1 MPISPEVVQRAKAR
15 VDTVLN
21 GKWRL
26 ERMLGIGGMAAVYA
40 AVHRNQNRVA
50 IKMLH
55 TELSIDETVK
65 TRFLREG
72 YAANTVGHVGAV
84 AVYDDDVSPDGSAF
98 LVMELLQGET
108 LEDRATRKGGRIE
121 AGEVLQ
127 LTDQLLDV
135 LHSAHERGILH
146 RDIKPDNLFLTTTG
160 QLKVLDFGIARLREL
175 AGAAGNMNTGVGTF
189 MGTPAFMSPEQAR
202 GRWDEI
208 DARSDLWSVGA
219 TMFTLLGGESVH
231 EAETVTD
238 QLVLAATAPARSLA
252 TLVPE
257 LPRRLIELVDRAL
270 AYDKLG
276 RWPDAQSMQAAV
288 RDALTLVAPARDL
301 TAPRVSLSVLERERE
316 RESDTVAAPLGML
329 GNGRPV
335 FLASA
340 VTSSAPAHGTF
351 STRRS
356 RFGLAVGALLLISL
370 GFVAVARLRAPETT
384 PRAAEP
390 QPPVQERAGA
400 KPAAEEPRIVPE
412 PAPPAPK
419 AEHAAAS
426 PVVEK
431 GPDSLRESRSTRSK
445 SVRRASGRVQAQ
457 GEPKARASGGSEA
470 AKPPPAATHDPF
482 EKRY

>member
-55 TELSIDETVK
+55 PELSIDETVK

-84 AVYDDDVSPDGSAF
+84 AVYDDDVSPDGAAF

-108 LEDRATRKGGRIE
+108 LEDRATRKGGRLE

-135 LHSAHERGILH
+135 LASAHERGIVH
-146 RDIKPDNLFLTTTG
+146 RDIKPDNLFLTTAG

-175 AGAAGNMNTGVGTF
+175 AGAANNMNTGVGTF

-208 DARSDLWSVGA
+208 DARSDIWSVGA
-219 TMFTLLGGESVH
+219 TMFALLSGESVH
-231 EAETVTD
+231 DAETVTD

-257 LPRRLIELVDRAL
+257 LPQPMIEVVDRSL
-270 AYDKLG
+270 AYDKIQ
-276 RWPDAQSMQAAV
+276 RWPDAPSMQAAV
-288 RDALTLVAPARDL
+288 RHAASLVAPARDL
-301 TAPRVSLSVLERERE
+301 TAPRVSLSVLERDRD
-316 RESDTVAAPLGML
+316 RESDTVAAPAGLI
-329 GNGRPV
+329 GNARPV
-335 FLASA
+335 SLASA
-340 VTSSAPAHGTF
+340 VTSSAPRTF
-351 STRRS
+351 SKKKE
-356 RFGLAVGALLLISL
+356 RFGLAIGVLLLMSL
-370 GFVAVARLRAPETT
+370 GFVAFASWRAPDTA
-384 PRAAEP
+384 PVVAP
-390 QPPVQERAGA
+390 QPGAQERD
-400 KPAAEEPRIVPE
+400 VPE
-412 PAPPAPK
+412 PAAETPRVVAEPSLPEPVTPPASATPVLEK
-419 AEHAAAS
+419 DGAAVRAN
-426 PVVEK
+426 
-431 GPDSLRESRSTRSK
+431 RSARTK
-445 SVRRASGRVQAQ
+445 SVRRASGRVQAR
-457 GEPKARASGGSEA
+457 GAPSAGASA
-470 AKPPPAATHDPF
+470 AGDAVKPPPPDPF